1 MIICENCGK
10 IYDEDDVGTYL
21 EAHGERRGE
30 VCSCGGELVEAVHC
44 EICDEYIPEGEHI
57 CYGCYDNG
65 ITVENAVKLGEEQP
79 IYIPINEFIAHTLPV
94 KDINYIL
101 IQYIYDN
108 YTDKSK
114 EVRDYLELD
123 PTVYEDFLIEESA
136 K

>member
-44 EICDEYIPEGEHI
+44 EICDEYVPEGETI
-57 CYGCYDNG
+57 CYGCYENG
-65 ITVENAVKLGEEQP
+65 MTLENAVKFGEEQP
-79 IYIPINEFIAHTLPV
+79 IDIPINEFIANVLSV
-94 KDINYIL
+94 EEINSIL
-101 IQYIYDN
+101 IEYVYAN
-108 YTDKSK
+108 YKDKCN
-114 EVRDYLELD
+114 EVRNYLELD
-123 PTVYEDFLIEESA
+123 PNCYEDFLIEESA